1 MLENSSTPKKIEKL
15 WENWNKYA
23 DDKNRQNE
31 SLKKTETFREINQR
45 RSHDT
50 CDVCHDML
58 KDVHEDVE
66 IKED

>member
-31 SLKKTETFREINQR
+31 SLKKTETFREINR
-45 RSHDT
+45 RRCHDT
-50 CDVCHDML
+50 CDGCHEMW